1 MDEAPLDLTS
11 IEKLLLERSE
21 DPGLTRRRLR
31 MVVISGLLLAAALIV
46 LSPLVGSWELLLFFA
61 VAYVLV
67 TTWERVG
74 YARTIIAYKRLI
86 RKLADRI
93 QTLESDRAS
102 NPPLP

>member
-1 MDEAPLDLTS
+1 MDQAPLDLNP

-21 DPGLTRRRLR
+21 DLQLTRRRLR
-31 MVVISGLLLAAALIV
+31 LVVISGVLLAAALIV

-93 QTLESDRAS
+93 QTLESDRS
-102 NPPLP
+102 S